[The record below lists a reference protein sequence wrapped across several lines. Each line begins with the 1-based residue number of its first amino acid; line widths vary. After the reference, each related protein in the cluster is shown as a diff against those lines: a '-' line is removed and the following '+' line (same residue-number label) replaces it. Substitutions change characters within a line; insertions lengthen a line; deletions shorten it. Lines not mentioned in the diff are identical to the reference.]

1 MPIHTRI
8 DTPVQEYI
16 YRLIQSYIDTKAV
29 NREDKRSRRY
39 RDRDFAKSER
49 SRRYRDRY
57 RC

>member
-1 MPIHTRI
+1 MNSAVLGI
-8 DTPVQEYI
+8 
-16 YRLIQSYIDTKAV
+16 SKAV
-29 NREDKRSRRY
+29 NPEDKRSRRY